1 MNCQF
6 LALLNPHVDKG
17 GFSLYFQYKRAG
29 SLPPGG
35 IITSEDLIPEMIVT
49 HDGSQF
55 SATIRDQAVP
65 GALSPAGCPRFT
77 VFSHHPRSGGGN
89 GGNHLSQRISW
100 WPQEYN
106 PSTIR

>member
-55 SATIRDQAVP
+55 SATIRDQ
-65 GALSPAGCPRFT
+65 GRERGKSP
-77 VFSHHPRSGGGN
+77 FSEDFVMTS
-89 GGNHLSQRISW
+89 RIQ
-100 WPQEYN
+100 PLYN
-106 PSTIR
+106 PLERNNRAVYSLDGRVTTIVG